1 MSSGGYLYPSDADT
15 QEPLPAYRIEM
26 PGGAATD
33 FGAAFVGTGNGSYAV
48 IGYAVG
54 FGPVVEVV
62 QKLKPLPRLSN

>member
-1 MSSGGYLYPSDADT
+1 MSVRDQPS
-15 QEPLPAYRIEM
+15 YRLQM
-26 PGGAATD
+26 PEGAATD
-33 FGAAFVGTGNGSYAV
+33 YGAGFVGTGSGSYAV